1 MMNFQIHHPGRCHM
15 MLAQFFSNLARVMA
29 ACILLALSACA
40 SNEALTNQL
49 ATSREAVD
57 QARIAGAAE
66 KAPADFDVA
75 VEKLNRANS
84 TAESRHKDDAMRL
97 AEEAQVDANLARA
110 KTDSAQARL
119 AASEMVKSNQIL
131 RETLNRANR
140 NQ

>member
-1 MMNFQIHHPGRCHM
+1 M